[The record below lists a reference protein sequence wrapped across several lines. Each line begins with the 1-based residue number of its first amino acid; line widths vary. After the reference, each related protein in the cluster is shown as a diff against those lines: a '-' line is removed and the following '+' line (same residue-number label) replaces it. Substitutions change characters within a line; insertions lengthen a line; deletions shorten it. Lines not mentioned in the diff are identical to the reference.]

1 VTNKEERGII
11 IRVYSHLHISKEQVD
26 MPQLEDIGT
35 ILLAIVAFI
44 SAFTAA
50 LWASLVIWT
59 FRDMR
64 LRSRDIFAQL
74 LASLVVLIFGPLG
87 MLIYLILRPQETLSE
102 AYARTLEE
110 EALLQDITEAK
121 PVCPECK
128 HRIEPDFI
136 ICPACHTELRKACPH
151 CGRLML
157 MRWDICPYCAEPYP
171 LPPEPEWRP
180 DGSTSSPRWF
190 VEGLADV
197 ELELELEAEPE
208 LEAEYGLEALPN
220 LEVESDTEI
229 EPTE

>member
-1 VTNKEERGII
+1 M
-11 IRVYSHLHISKEQVD
+11 D

-44 SAFTAA
+44 SCFTAA
-50 LWASLVIWT
+50 LWMSLVIWT

-64 LRSRDIFAQL
+64 VRSRDIFAQL

-110 EALLQDITEAK
+110 EALLQDITEEQ

-128 HRIEPDFI
+128 HRIELDFI

-157 MRWDICPYCAEPYP
+157 MRWEICPYCAEPYP
-171 LPPEPEWRP
+171 LPPEPEL
-180 DGSTSSPRWF
+180 
-190 VEGLADV
+190 VEP
-197 ELELELEAEPE
+197 ELDLEPEAEPDAATE
-208 LEAEYGLEALPN
+208 FDLEAVPD
-220 LEVESDTEI
+220 LEVESDAEV
-229 EPTE
+229 ESAD

>member
-1 VTNKEERGII
+1 
-11 IRVYSHLHISKEQVD
+11 

-44 SAFTAA
+44 SCFTAA
-50 LWASLVIWT
+50 LWMSLVIWT

-64 LRSRDIFAQL
+64 VRSRDIFAQL

-87 MLIYLILRPQETLSE
+87 LLIYLILRPQETLSE

-110 EALLQDITEAK
+110 EALLQDITEEP
-121 PVCPECK
+121 PVCSECK

-171 LPPEPEWRP
+171 LPPEPEWYP
-180 DGSTSSPRWF
+180 DGSTSSPRRF

-197 ELELELEAEPE
+197 ELELELEAELDAGAE
-208 LEAEYGLEALPN
+208 HDVEAEHGLEALPA

>member
-1 VTNKEERGII
+1 MDI
-11 IRVYSHLHISKEQVD
+11 
-26 MPQLEDIGT
+26 PQLEDIGK

-50 LWASLVIWT
+50 FWMSLIIWT

-87 MLIYLILRPQETLSE
+87 LLIYLILRPQETLSE

-110 EALLQDITEAK
+110 EALLQDITQEQ

-128 HRIEPDFI
+128 RRIEPDFI
-136 ICPACHTELRKACPH
+136 ICPACHTELRKVCPH

-157 MRWDICPYCAEPYP
+157 MRWDICPYCTEPFP
-171 LPPEPEWRP
+171 LPPQPEL
-180 DGSTSSPRWF
+180 
-190 VEGLADV
+190 VEAETD
-197 ELELELEAEPE
+197 LELEAEPDAAAE
-208 LEAEYGLEALPN
+208 FNLEAVLDLGGKSSSTESDA
-220 LEVESDTEI
+220 EVESAD
-229 EPTE
+229 

>member
-1 VTNKEERGII
+1 
-11 IRVYSHLHISKEQVD
+11 
-26 MPQLEDIGT
+26 MPQLEDIGK

-50 LWASLVIWT
+50 FWVSLVIWT

-64 LRSRDIFAQL
+64 VRSRDIFAQL

-87 MLIYLILRPQETLSE
+87 LLIYLILRPQETLSD

-110 EALLQDITEAK
+110 EALLQDISEEH

-157 MRWDICPYCAEPYP
+157 LRWEICPYCAEPYP
-171 LPPEPEWRP
+171 LPPEPERYP
-180 DGSTSSPRWF
+180 EL
-190 VEGLADV
+190 VEAV
-197 ELELELEAEPE
+197 AEAELDLELEAEPAME
-208 LEAEYGLEALPN
+208 TEFDLEAEPDLEALPD
-220 LEVESDTEI
+220 LGVESDAEI
-229 EPTE
+229 EPAEW

>member
-1 VTNKEERGII
+1 
-11 IRVYSHLHISKEQVD
+11 
-26 MPQLEDIGT
+26 MPQLEDIGK
-35 ILLAIVAFI
+35 ILLAAVAFI

-50 LWASLVIWT
+50 FWMSLVIWT

-87 MLIYLILRPQETLSE
+87 MLIYLILRPQETLAE

-110 EALLQDITEAK
+110 EALLQDIAEEK

-157 MRWDICPYCAEPYP
+157 LRWEICPYCAEPYP
-171 LPPEPEWRP
+171 LPPEPEL
-180 DGSTSSPRWF
+180 D
-190 VEGLADV
+190 
-197 ELELELEAEPE
+197 LELEAEPE
-208 LEAEYGLEALPN
+208 PEAESEVEAGSD
-220 LEVESDTEI
+220 LEVESEPEI
-229 EPTE
+229 ELTE

>member
-1 VTNKEERGII
+1 M
-11 IRVYSHLHISKEQVD
+11 D
-26 MPQLEDIGT
+26 MPQLENIGT

-50 LWASLVIWT
+50 FWVSLVIWT

-87 MLIYLILRPQETLSE
+87 LLIYLILRPQETLAE

-110 EALLQDITEAK
+110 EALLQDITEEQ
-121 PVCPECK
+121 PVCPECR

-136 ICPACHTELRKACPH
+136 ICPACHTELRKACPN

-157 MRWDICPYCAEPYP
+157 MRWEICPYCAEPYP
-171 LPPEPEWRP
+171 VPPEPELAEAELDLAPEAEP
-180 DGSTSSPRWF
+180 D
-190 VEGLADV
+190 
-197 ELELELEAEPE
+197 LEAE
-208 LEAEYGLEALPN
+208 
-220 LEVESDTEI
+220 SDAEI
-229 EPTE
+229 EPAE

>member
-1 VTNKEERGII
+1 
-11 IRVYSHLHISKEQVD
+11 

-35 ILLAIVAFI
+35 ALLAIITFI

-50 LWASLVIWT
+50 LWMSLIIWT

-87 MLIYLILRPQETLSE
+87 LIIYIILRPQETLAE

-110 EALLQDITEAK
+110 EALLHDITEEQ

-151 CGRLML
+151 CGRLSL
-157 MRWDICPYCAEPYP
+157 IRWDICPYCAEPYP
-171 LPPEPEWRP
+171 LPPE
-180 DGSTSSPRWF
+180 
-190 VEGLADV
+190 
-197 ELELELEAEPE
+197 LELAEVTPEVELEAE
-208 LEAEYGLEALPN
+208 LDI
-220 LEVESDTEI
+220 EVESDTE
-229 EPTE
+229 TESAD

>member
-1 VTNKEERGII
+1 MDI
-11 IRVYSHLHISKEQVD
+11 
-26 MPQLEDIGT
+26 PQLESIGI

-50 LWASLVIWT
+50 FWASLVIWT

-110 EALLQDITEAK
+110 EALLQDITEER

-128 HRIEPDFI
+128 HRLEPDFI

-157 MRWDICPYCAEPYP
+157 MRWEICPYCTEPYP
-171 LPPEPEWRP
+171 LLPQPERWPEL
-180 DGSTSSPRWF
+180 
-190 VEGLADV
+190 VEGLV
-197 ELELELEAEPE
+197 EPELDLELEAEPDVE
-208 LEAEYGLEALPN
+208 FEPEAEPDVEAEFDLEALPD
-220 LEVESDTEI
+220 LGGKSSSTESDAEI
-229 EPTE
+229 EPAE

>member
-1 VTNKEERGII
+1 
-11 IRVYSHLHISKEQVD
+11 
-26 MPQLEDIGT
+26 M
-35 ILLAIVAFI
+35 
-44 SAFTAA
+44 
-50 LWASLVIWT
+50 SLVIWT

-87 MLIYLILRPQETLSE
+87 MLIYLILRPQETLAE

-110 EALLQDITEAK
+110 EALLQDITKER

-157 MRWDICPYCAEPYP
+157 MRWEVCPYCAEPYP
-171 LPPEPEWRP
+171 LPPEPDLLEDELDLELESEP
-180 DGSTSSPRWF
+180 SLEP
-190 VEGLADV
+190 
-197 ELELELEAEPE
+197 ELELEVEPDVVTE
-208 LEAEYGLEALPN
+208 FDMDTGTDSDEESQEDLRPST
-220 LEVESDTEI
+220 ESDAGVEAVA
-229 EPTE
+229 

>member
-1 VTNKEERGII
+1 
-11 IRVYSHLHISKEQVD
+11 

-44 SAFTAA
+44 SCFTAA
-50 LWASLVIWT
+50 LWMSLVIWT

-64 LRSRDIFAQL
+64 VRSRDIFAQL

-110 EALLQDITEAK
+110 EALLQDITEEQ

-157 MRWDICPYCAEPYP
+157 MRWEICPYCTEPYP
-171 LPPEPEWRP
+171 LPPEPERCP
-180 DGSTSSPRWF
+180 EHFVPGTQYQGL
-190 VEGLADV
+190 VEGLAEVELDLEAEAEPDV
-197 ELELELEAEPE
+197 EAQFGLEAEPDAG
-208 LEAEYGLEALPN
+208 AEFELEALPD
-220 LEVESDTEI
+220 LEVESEAEI

>member
-1 VTNKEERGII
+1 
-11 IRVYSHLHISKEQVD
+11 

-35 ILLAIVAFI
+35 ILLAVVAFT
-44 SAFTAA
+44 SAFTVA

-87 MLIYLILRPQETLSE
+87 MLIYLILRPQETLAE

-110 EALLQDITEAK
+110 EALLQDITEEQ

-128 HRIEPDFI
+128 HRIEPDFV

-151 CGRLML
+151 CGRLL
-157 MRWDICPYCAEPYP
+157 LLRWEICPYCAEPYP
-171 LPPEPEWRP
+171 LPPEAERRPEP
-180 DGSTSSPRWF
+180 FVPGPKDQGL
-190 VEGLADV
+190 VEGLGEA
-197 ELELELEAEPE
+197 ELDLEPEAEPSVGLEFEPEAESELEAEV
-208 LEAEYGLEALPN
+208 N
-220 LEVESDTEI
+220 LEVESDAEV
-229 EPTE
+229 ESAD

>member
-1 VTNKEERGII
+1 M
-11 IRVYSHLHISKEQVD
+11 D

-50 LWASLVIWT
+50 FWMSLVIWT

-64 LRSRDIFAQL
+64 LRSRDIFARL

-87 MLIYLILRPQETLSE
+87 LLIYLILRPQETLSE

-110 EALLQDITEAK
+110 EALLQDITEEQ

-128 HRIEPDFI
+128 HQIEPDFI

-157 MRWDICPYCAEPYP
+157 MRWEICPYCAEPYP
-171 LPPEPEWRP
+171 LPPEPE
-180 DGSTSSPRWF
+180 S
-190 VEGLADV
+190 VEP
-197 ELELELEAEPE
+197 ELDLELEAEPDAA
-208 LEAEYGLEALPN
+208 AEFDLGAVPD
-220 LEVESDTEI
+220 LEVESDAEV
-229 EPTE
+229 ELAD

>member
-1 VTNKEERGII
+1 M
-11 IRVYSHLHISKEQVD
+11 D
-26 MPQLEDIGT
+26 MPQLEDIGK

-50 LWASLVIWT
+50 FWMSLIIWT

-74 LASLVVLIFGPLG
+74 LATLVVLIFGPLG
-87 MLIYLILRPQETLSE
+87 LLIYLILRPQETLSE

-110 EALLQDITEAK
+110 EALLQDITEEQ

-128 HRIEPDFI
+128 HQIEPDFI

-157 MRWDICPYCAEPYP
+157 MRWEICPYCAEPYP
-171 LPPEPEWRP
+171 LPPEPE
-180 DGSTSSPRWF
+180 S
-190 VEGLADV
+190 VEP
-197 ELELELEAEPE
+197 ELDLELEAEPDAA
-208 LEAEYGLEALPN
+208 AEFDLGAVPD
-220 LEVESDTEI
+220 LEVESDAEV
-229 EPTE
+229 ELAD